1 MKRNDDSRLLMLL
14 LVGLFG
20 ALLAGCSPKSPEVSY
35 YSLFTTGAVK
45 PGMTKDTTTVLAI
58 GPVTAPDILRRSQI
72 ATGSG
77 AGRYRLSDYH
87 RWAGDVE
94 KDFARALAELLGSRP
109 GGGQVVLYPGVG
121 ESTCR
126 LTVDILA
133 MEGDLGQEAR
143 LAVSWSL
150 LDSKQQ
156 STAVVRRSDFSRQ
169 PEDAG
174 YDAWVRAQQ
183 ANLKEFGEEIG
194 ATLDRGSC
202 RGWSVS
208 GQ

>member
-1 MKRNDDSRLLMLL
+1 MKRNDDSRLLILL
-14 LVGLFG
+14 LVGLLG

-35 YSLFTTGAVK
+35 YSLFTAGAVK
-45 PGMTKDTTTVLAI
+45 PGVAKDTAMVLAI

-109 GGGQVVLYPGVG
+109 GVGQVVLYPGIG
-121 ESTCR
+121 EPTCQ
-126 LTVDILA
+126 LIVDILA

-143 LAVSWSL
+143 LAVSWLL
-150 LDSKQQ
+150 LDSRQQ
-156 STAVVRRSDFSRQ
+156 TTTVFRRSDFSRQ

-183 ANLKEFGEEIG
+183 ANLAEFSEEAG
-194 ATLDRGSC
+194 AALDQGDCQVRSAP
-202 RGWSVS
+202 

>member
-1 MKRNDDSRLLMLL
+1 MKRNDRSRLLLL
-14 LVGLFG
+14 LLIGLLG
-20 ALLAGCSPKSPEVSY
+20 AMLAGCSPKSPEVSY
-35 YSLFTTGAVK
+35 YSLFTTRAVK
-45 PGMTKDTTTVLAI
+45 PDVEKNTAMVLAI
-58 GPVTAPDILRRSQI
+58 GPVSAPDILRRSQI

-121 ESTCR
+121 EPTCQ
-126 LTVDILA
+126 LIVDILA
-133 MEGDLGQEAR
+133 MEGDLGREAR

-150 LDSKQQ
+150 VDSRQQ

-169 PEDAG
+169 PEDVG
-174 YDAWVRAQQ
+174 YDSWVRAQQ
-183 ANLKEFGEEIG
+183 VNLKEFSEEIG
-194 ATLDRGSC
+194 ATLDRGNC
-202 RGWSVS
+202 QVRFPRG
-208 GQ
+208 Q

>member
-1 MKRNDDSRLLMLL
+1 MKRNDDSRLLSLL
-14 LVGLFG
+14 LIGLLG
-20 ALLAGCSPKSPEVSY
+20 AMLAGCSPKSPEVSY
-35 YSLFTTGAVK
+35 YSLFTTRAVK
-45 PGMTKDTTTVLAI
+45 PGLEKDVDMVLAI

-94 KDFARALAELLGSRP
+94 KDFARALAELLGGRP
-109 GGGQVVLYPGVG
+109 GAGQVVLYPGIG
-121 ESTCR
+121 KPTCQ

-143 LAVSWSL
+143 LAVAWSL
-150 LDSKQQ
+150 VDSRQQ
-156 STAVVRRSDFSRQ
+156 STVVARRSDFSRQ
-169 PEDAG
+169 PADAG

-183 ANLKEFGEEIG
+183 ANIAELSGEIG
-194 ATLDRGSC
+194 TMLDRDGCQRRSLPK
-202 RGWSVS
+202 
-208 GQ
+208 

>member
-1 MKRNDDSRLLMLL
+1 MLL
-14 LVGLFG
+14 LVGLLV
-20 ALLAGCSPKSPEVSY
+20 ALLAGCSSKSPEVSY
-35 YSLFTTGAVK
+35 YSLFTAGPVK
-45 PGMTKDTTTVLAI
+45 PGKTEDTATVLAI

-94 KDFARALAELLGSRP
+94 KDFARALAELLAGR
-109 GGGQVVLYPGVG
+109 GDAGQVVLYPAPQKAD
-121 ESTCR
+121 CQ
-126 LTVDILA
+126 LAVDILA
-133 MEGDLGQEAR
+133 MEGELGQEAR

-150 LDSKQQ
+150 LDSRHQA
-156 STAVVRRSDFSRQ
+156 TAVARRSAFGRQ

-183 ANLKEFGEEIG
+183 ANLAEFSEEVG
-194 ATLDRGSC
+194 DTLARGGC
-202 RGWSVS
+202 RVRSSS

>member
-1 MKRNDDSRLLMLL
+1 MKRNDDSRLFFLL
-14 LVGLFG
+14 LIGLLG
-20 ALLAGCSPKSPEVSY
+20 TMLAACSPKSPEVSY
-35 YSLFTTGAVK
+35 YSLFSTRVVK
-45 PGMTKDTTTVLAI
+45 PGVEKDTTEVLAI

-94 KDFARALAELLGSRP
+94 KDFARALAELLTSRP
-109 GGGQVVLYPGVG
+109 GAGQVVLYPGVG
-121 ESTCR
+121 KPTCQ
-126 LTVDILA
+126 LTLDILA

-150 LDSKQQ
+150 LDSKDH
-156 STAVVRRSDFSRQ
+156 SAAVVQRSDFSRQ

-183 ANLKEFGEEIG
+183 ANLAEFSEEV
-194 ATLDRGSC
+194 GSLLAGDIC
-202 RGWSVS
+202 RIP
-208 GQ
+208 